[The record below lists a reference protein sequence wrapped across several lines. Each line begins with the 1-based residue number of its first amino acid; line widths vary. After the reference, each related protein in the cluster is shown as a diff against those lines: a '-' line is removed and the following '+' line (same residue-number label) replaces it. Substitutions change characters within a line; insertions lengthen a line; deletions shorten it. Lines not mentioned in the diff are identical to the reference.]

1 MDKRIEKTKHMIK
14 SAMLNL
20 MKKKSFNKITVK
32 EICENAFTSRI
43 TFYTYYEN
51 KNELVEDIAADI
63 KDEIMTHYEQ
73 LQIKNN
79 ASNNI
84 IQAHINIIDSILET
98 EQKYFDNTGYTPH
111 TISPELQLYYFEY
124 IKQFVADIETRLVRI
139 NPDYPEKLFS
149 AFLAGGVWAYIG
161 EAEASGRSLQDTRN
175 EVKSLLTEILKSK
188 LYDL

>member
-63 KDEIMTHYEQ
+63 KDEIITHYEQ

-111 TISPELQLYYFEY
+111 TISPEMQLYYFKY
-124 IKQFVADIETRLVRI
+124 IKQFVAETENRLVKI
-139 NPDYPEKLFS
+139 NPKYPEKLFS

>member
-1 MDKRIEKTKHMIK
+1 M
-14 SAMLNL
+14 
-20 MKKKSFNKITVK
+20 
-32 EICENAFTSRI
+32 
-43 TFYTYYEN
+43 
-51 KNELVEDIAADI
+51 
-63 KDEIMTHYEQ
+63 
-73 LQIKNN
+73 
-79 ASNNI
+79 
-84 IQAHINIIDSILET
+84 
-98 EQKYFDNTGYTPH
+98 
-111 TISPELQLYYFEY
+111 QLYYFEY